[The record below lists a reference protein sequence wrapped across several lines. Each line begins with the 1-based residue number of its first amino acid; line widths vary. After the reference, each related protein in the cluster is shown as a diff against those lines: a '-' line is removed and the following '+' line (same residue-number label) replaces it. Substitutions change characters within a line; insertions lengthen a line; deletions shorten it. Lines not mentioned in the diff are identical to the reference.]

1 LRRRQEAI
9 VLVKVHA
16 VLWVDG
22 GVVVHEERRQ
32 GMPHRTLPGGRVV
45 DREPVTDALR
55 REVSEE
61 LGVQIHIGELHYVAE
76 AVHGHSVHDVI
87 LVFGA
92 EVATTLAADACLVD
106 PQSGGDGVFP
116 PILDA
121 IAADGRE
128 GPRGPRWLGNVW
140 RPTG

>member
-1 LRRRQEAI
+1 VRCRQEAI

-22 GVVVHEERRQ
+22 GVVIHEERRQ
-32 GMPHRTLPGGRVV
+32 GVPHRTLPGGRVL
-45 DREPVTDALR
+45 DRETVTDALR

-61 LGVQIHIGELHYVAE
+61 LGVQIHLGDLRYVAE
-76 AVHGHSVHDVI
+76 VVHGHSVHDII

-92 EVATTLAADACLVD
+92 EVATALAPDACLVD
-106 PQSGGDGVFP
+106 PQTGGDGVLP

-121 IAADGRE
+121 IAADGRD
-128 GPRGPRWLGNVW
+128 GPQATRWLGNVW
-140 RPTG
+140 RPNG